1 MSTLDE
7 IHSADFV
14 ECTLVVVLLKKK
26 MVRTNYSH
34 TPVGIGSGS
43 FNKLSFQLWGWP
55 RSRTWELLWQRCA
68 AGGWARLGTAGQ
80 LTTGTVLGANSFGHF
95 AVEAELPHFSLEGES
110 KCLELEHTWHEIS

>member
-14 ECTLVVVLLKKK
+14 ECTLVVVLLKK
-26 MVRTNYSH
+26 NNGAH
-34 TPVGIGSGS
+34 
-43 FNKLSFQLWGWP
+43 QLFTQPSRHWQWILQQAELPALGVAQVQDLGTALAAL
-55 RSRTWELLWQRCA
+55 RSWW
-68 AGGWARLGTAGQ
+68 LGTAGQ